1 MEFSL
6 SSEGSE
12 EVRDFI
18 RSIVAEDIAAGRR
31 EGRVATR
38 FPPEPNGCL
47 HIGHAKA
54 IVLNFS
60 IAREFGGTCNLRFDD
75 TNPEAEEKEHV
86 DSIIEDV
93 RWLCC
98 DWEDRLFFTSDYF
111 EDLYALAVKLIE
123 KGLAYI
129 DDQDAEAIRAN
140 QGSLIEGGTNSPYRE
155 RGVEENLDLFA
166 RMRAGEFEEGSRVL
180 RAKIDMSSPVL
191 TLRDPLMYRIQKAR
205 HHRTNDDWCIYP
217 MYDFAHGQSDAI
229 EEITHSLCSLEFEGH
244 RPLYDWFLEALE
256 FEPRPR
262 QIEFARLN
270 LTHTVMSKR
279 MLRRLVDEGHVQG
292 WDDPRLPTLRGL
304 RRRGYTRDAIL
315 EFCAGIGLAKREN
328 VIELARLEYSIR
340 QDLNR
345 KAARVMGVLRPL
357 KVVIENF
364 PEGEVDEL
372 EAVNN
377 PEDPGMGV
385 RKVPF
390 SRELYI
396 ERDDFMEDPPRK
408 FFRLAPGREV
418 RLRYAY
424 FITCVEAIKDAS
436 DEIVELRCR
445 YDPETRGGDAPD
457 GRKVKGTL
465 HWVSAPHALRAE
477 ARLYGPL
484 FDCEDPANPPE
495 GESFVDHLNP
505 DSVEVL
511 SDARLEPSLAD
522 AQAGETYQLERL
534 GYFCVDPDS
543 RDGQIVLNRTV
554 TLRDTWAK
562 LARKENR

>member
-93 RWLCC
+93 RWLGC

-396 ERDDFMEDPPRK
+396 DRDDFMEDPPPK